1 MHDTWPFFLVSKHWT
16 NHDCLLTYSS
26 TLQLQVAIC
35 RNCYSKVAKIKWD
48 NGGFSG
54 ANSDGYSELEFEN
67 IYGTTDW
74 YDLGRLLTKEVRCF
88 SGHVDKS
95 LPLPQLLIDPQH
107 QKLPPV
113 QTSFSRWFLENIS
126 FDHKRK
132 SSNEDESEKKK
143 LSENGISDSGHAFS
157 LSDGVKQPL
166 KLVALNGGSLMYPNS
181 VSSSR
186 SSPTVE
192 KNSSK

>member
-1 MHDTWPFFLVSKHWT
+1 M
-16 NHDCLLTYSS
+16 
-26 TLQLQVAIC
+26 
-35 RNCYSKVAKIKWD
+35 
-48 NGGFSG
+48 
-54 ANSDGYSELEFEN
+54 
-67 IYGTTDW
+67 
-74 YDLGRLLTKEVRCF
+74 
-88 SGHVDKS
+88 DKS
-95 LPLPQLLIDPQH
+95 LQLPQPFVDPQH

-113 QTSFSRWFLENIS
+113 QASFSCWFLENIS
-126 FDHKRK
+126 FDRKRK

-181 VSSSR
+181 VSSSL

-192 KNSSK
+192 KNSSKRMECLICHKVLMDDSKFILCSLIDYVIPLHATCGI